1 MHLDLTQ
8 WMEQNSSEARRIVDM
23 IRDVFRTS
31 PHSIIILCVASYKNK
46 LYLFYLVNSVLV
58 QERSTGIYS
67 VQSISHPFTI

>member
-1 MHLDLTQ
+1 
-8 WMEQNSSEARRIVDM
+8 MEQNSSEARRIVDM

-31 PHSIIILCVASYKNK
+31 TYSISILFVASYKNK

-67 VQSISHPFTI
+67 VQSSLHPIMI